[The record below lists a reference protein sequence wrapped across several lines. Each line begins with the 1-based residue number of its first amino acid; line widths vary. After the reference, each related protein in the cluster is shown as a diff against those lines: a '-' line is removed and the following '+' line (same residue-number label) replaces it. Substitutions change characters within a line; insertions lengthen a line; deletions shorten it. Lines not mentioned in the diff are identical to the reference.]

1 MINTFILIVNMV
13 EEAILVK
20 LGDSILLKKAIAKA
34 LYSRNVD
41 QSRISEILKISQP
54 MVSNYCSS
62 EEKIPKNIINFAEII
77 SDKIINGQIANFHTC
92 ISFSDK
98 SIEGNFYIAGKN
110 EVISEENNKIIDNLT
125 EAFLLLKGRNI
136 SGLLPEVKINI
147 AMAKDK
153 AENSADVAAFLNG
166 LIIAEDKVTSI
177 NGIRFG
183 TSKHLSSLLL
193 YLRRLIDV
201 RAIMNVAYI
210 EDLNGIGLSHGFLTK
225 DFKFKDSKKSVD
237 ILLHKGDFGIEPCSY
252 ILGKNAVDVVNKVI
266 KIKEELNEIK

>member
-1 MINTFILIVNMV
+1 MV
-13 EEAILVK
+13 EEAIFVK
-20 LGDSILLKKAIAKA
+20 LEDSILLKKAIAKT
-34 LYSRNVD
+34 LYRRNVD
-41 QSRISEILKISQP
+41 QPRISEILKLSQP

-62 EEKIPKNIINFAEII
+62 KGIIPKNIINLAEKI
-77 SDKIINGQIANFHTC
+77 SDRILNGHITNFHTC
-92 ISFSDK
+92 VSFSFK
-98 SIEGNFYIAGKN
+98 SIEGNFYIARKN

-125 EAFLLLKGRNI
+125 EAFLLLKGRDI
-136 SGLLPEVKINI
+136 SGLLPEIKINI

-166 LIIAEDKVTSI
+166 LIIAEDRVTSI

-193 YLRRLIDV
+193 YLRKSMDV

-210 EDLNGIGLSHGFLTK
+210 DDLNGMGLTYSYLTK
-225 DFKFKDSKKSVD
+225 DFKFKRTIKLVD

-266 KIKEELNEIK
+266 KIKEEIK